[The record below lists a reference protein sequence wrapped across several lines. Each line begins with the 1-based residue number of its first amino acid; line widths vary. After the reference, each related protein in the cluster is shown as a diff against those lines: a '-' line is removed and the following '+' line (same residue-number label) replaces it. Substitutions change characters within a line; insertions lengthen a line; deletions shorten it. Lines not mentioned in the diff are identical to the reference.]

1 MITARAYSH
10 RKESGVAFARHST
23 LFLMRVFAVVV
34 VALSLLSTAALAD
47 GKAKKKRVAMTSSA
61 KPSEVKKVRD
71 RSIGAPWSG
80 RLQAPARLEEGKRYH
95 LRRPWRTYGTRTTVE
110 LVRQAVLDTLQDFPK
125 AHDLAIGDLSQ
136 ESGGWISEHA
146 SHQSGRDIDIGL
158 FYKKQPKGYPAAFI
172 AATKATLD
180 APATFRLISKLAATR
195 NEDGG
200 VQFIF
205 VDQRLQNVMLA
216 WAEKAGVS
224 EKRIANAVAVMR
236 HIPHHNDH
244 LHVRFKCRER
254 DSSCR

>member
-1 MITARAYSH
+1 
-10 RKESGVAFARHST
+10 
-23 LFLMRVFAVVV
+23 MRVIAVVV
-34 VALSLLSTAALAD
+34 VALSLLSTAAFA
-47 GKAKKKRVAMTSSA
+47 GTKSKAKPKRVAVTA
-61 KPSEVKKVRD
+61 PANATETKKVRD

-80 RLQAPARLEEGKRYH
+80 HLQAPARLKEGKRYH

-110 LVRQAVLDTLQDFPK
+110 LVRQAIVDTLEDFPK
-125 AHDLAIGDLSQ
+125 AHVLAVGDLSQ
-136 ESGGWISEHA
+136 ESGGWITEHA
-146 SHQSGRDIDIGL
+146 SHQSGRDVDIGL
-158 FYKKQPKGYPAAFI
+158 FYKKQPKGYPAAFV

-180 APATFRLISKLAATR
+180 AAATFRLISKLAASR
-195 NEDGG
+195 GDDGG

-205 VDQRLQNVMLA
+205 LDQRLQNVVLA

-224 EKRIANAVAVMR
+224 EKRIASVVAVVR